1 MRYLFLSSWTGGGH
15 MAAANAVADALR
27 RQDAGAVTAIEDILR
42 GCRQF
47 PLSRFPDVY
56 GPLVNHLPGLWTAL
70 WSVSDAAPTVDLIS
84 YAGWPLVSG
93 HLRDLVRDFR
103 PDVLIPVHPLLVR
116 PAVRL
121 ASRSP
126 GLRVACIVTDLVR
139 LHSFWL
145 SRHVD
150 LYLVPSA
157 EAAAAALAAGV
168 PREKVVVCGQ
178 PIPAGP
184 PRSLTRAQAKAAMGL
199 DPDRPLAV
207 LTGGGAGSGPL
218 AAVSEALTRVLDPS
232 VQTVVVCGRN
242 ETLRRR
248 LAGRPGLTRVLGF
261 VPDMPLWL
269 RAADVLITKAGPNA
283 VAEAMAE
290 GLPTVIVA
298 ALPGQETDNV
308 RYCCTRGA
316 AIWAPSPAQAAD
328 EVVRLLAQPL
338 HAAALSRRA
347 RASARPQSA
356 DDIARHLAALGGR
369 GRERVSAYRS

>member
-1 MRYLFLSSWTGGGH
+1 

-56 GPLVNHLPGLWTAL
+56 GPLVNHLPGLWTVL
-70 WSVSDAAPTVDLIS
+70 WSVSDAAPTADLIS

-126 GLRVACIVTDLVR
+126 GLKVACIVTDMVR

-145 SRHVD
+145 SRLVD

-157 EAAAAALAAGV
+157 EAATAVFAAGV
-168 PREKVVVCGQ
+168 PPERVVVCGQ
-178 PIPAGP
+178 PIPAGA
-184 PRSLTRAQAKAAMGL
+184 PRALSPARAKEALGL
-199 DPDRPLAV
+199 DAGRPLVV

-218 AAVSEALTRVLDPS
+218 AAVSKALTRVLDPS
-232 VQTVVVCGRN
+232 VQTVVICGRN

-248 LAGRPGLTRVLGF
+248 LTGRPELTRVLGF

-269 RAADVLITKAGPNA
+269 RATDVLVTKAGPNA
-283 VAEAMAE
+283 LAEAMAE

-316 AIWAPSPAQAAD
+316 AIWAPSPTQAAA
-328 EVVRLLAQPL
+328 EVGRLLDQPQQ
-338 HAAALSRRA
+338 AAALSERA

-356 DDIARHLAALGGR
+356 NDMARHLAALGDR
-369 GRERVSAYRS
+369 HWARVAAYRS